1 MTNRKIDLKW
11 AGYGVALAAALALA
25 GCGDKAENKAA
36 DAASATPDATA
47 GGAGSTPST
56 DASSA
61 APAAPDAMDHEDDA
75 MDEEMTRHHRQQM
88 DHDEMRKGGVGQ
100 GNMQPADQATTDQPA
115 PMKDM

>member
-1 MTNRKIDLKW
+1 
-11 AGYGVALAAALALA
+11 
-25 GCGDKAENKAA
+25 
-36 DAASATPDATA
+36 
-47 GGAGSTPST
+47 
-56 DASSA
+56 
-61 APAAPDAMDHEDDA
+61 MDHEDDA

>member
-1 MTNRKIDLKW
+1 MTKGKIGLKW
-11 AGYGVALAAALALA
+11 AGYGVALAAALALV

-36 DAASATPDATA
+36 DAASVTPDAPA
-47 GGAGSTPST
+47 GAAGSAPATDSPSAT
-56 DASSA
+56 
-61 APAAPDAMDHEDDA
+61 PAAPDAMDHEDDA